1 MKINEVITEAG
12 VWDTV
17 KTIGSAAKGAV
28 QGIGAGGMRAGA
40 QAGIAAQ
47 QAKQQ
52 QTRMTNTIS
61 TQALQQWAKIAQAM
75 TTAGQTPNAAAATQ
89 WFTNFSGVN
98 PGSPA
103 PGDNP
108 AQINQWLKKEIS
120 GYIANKALAKDG
132 TFAQPQDAQPGQ
144 PAQPGEVPEPQ
155 PGQPMTPQQAQAEKT
170 SKVGTGQINKLIPTL
185 RTRDLQSV
193 KKTVD
198 ATIAAKAKTKPAALG
213 ANKGTVT
220 QTPTGVVNK
229 ANPANP
235 NQAFAQPGS
244 TQVKPTAV

>member
-1 MKINEVITEAG
+1 MK
-12 VWDTV
+12 
-17 KTIGSAAKGAV
+17 
-28 QGIGAGGMRAGA
+28 
-40 QAGIAAQ
+40 
-47 QAKQQ
+47 
-52 QTRMTNTIS
+52 
-61 TQALQQWAKIAQAM
+61 
-75 TTAGQTPNAAAATQ
+75 TAGQPITAAAATQ

-98 PGSPA
+98 PSTPP

-120 GYIANKALAKDG
+120 GYVANKALAQAG
-132 TFAQPQDAQPGQ
+132 MQDQGGQPG
-144 PAQPGEVPEPQ
+144 PAGEQPGGATPEPQ
-155 PGQPMTPQQAQAEKT
+155 PGQPMTPQQAQAEKA
-170 SKVGTGQINKLIPTL
+170 SKVGTGQINKIIPTL

-198 ATIAAKAKTKPAALG
+198 ATIAAKGKQPAAPAAN

-220 QTPTGVVNK
+220 QTPTGIVNK